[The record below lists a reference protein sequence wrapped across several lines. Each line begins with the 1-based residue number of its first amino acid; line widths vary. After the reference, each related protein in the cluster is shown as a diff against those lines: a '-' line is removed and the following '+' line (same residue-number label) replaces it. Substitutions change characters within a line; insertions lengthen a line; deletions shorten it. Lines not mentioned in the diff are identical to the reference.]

1 MLSFYSFYWNNF
13 NPANNNFLNVIIC
26 SHITFNWVI
35 KKVFSINHNFVIFI
49 STFGRYYP
57 VCIFLSSSFSNKIKS
72 LFSPWK
78 LGSIK
83 KCKYWLCLLVEIFD
97 WYLFQLIVLLKPDFN
112 CSSSFALSWVDKVM
126 IGTQSF
132 VSVIANF
139 VSPVAEEI
147 IHYSDQ
153 VKMGLILQ

>member
-72 LFSPWK
+72 LFSWK

-83 KCKYWLCLLVEIFD
+83 KCKYRFCLLVEIFE

-112 CSSSFALSWVDKVM
+112 CSSSFHYHELIKLWFGHKVFLSV
-126 IGTQSF
+126 T
-132 VSVIANF
+132 ANF

-147 IHYSDQ
+147 IHFSDQ